1 MLGADSLIV
10 PAGKLWFMK
19 SDEILQLRGL
29 SQRQT
34 ALRCSLAEFEW
45 GKKVFF
51 PPRGQAAGRAVQSPS
66 LKPSKAGLGE
76 ALRIAEG
83 DSLVAGR

>member
-1 MLGADSLIV
+1 MLGADSLIMR
-10 PAGKLWFMK
+10 AGKLWFMK

-34 ALRCSLAEFEW
+34 ALRCSPAEFEW

-51 PPRGQAAGRAVQSPS
+51 PPRGPAAGRAVQSPS
-66 LKPSKAGLGE
+66 PKTSTAGQGE
-76 ALRIAEG
+76 ALRVAEG
-83 DSLVAGR
+83 ESLVAGR

>member
-10 PAGKLWFMK
+10 HAGKLWFMK

-51 PPRGQAAGRAVQSPS
+51 PPRGWSVQSPS
-66 LKPSKAGLGE
+66 LKTSKAGLGE

>member
-10 PAGKLWFMK
+10 HAGKLWFMK

-34 ALRCSLAEFEW
+34 ALRCSPAEFEW
-45 GKKVFF
+45 GNNFFF
-51 PPRGQAAGRAVQSPS
+51 PHEDRQR
-66 LKPSKAGLGE
+66 AGLCSP
-76 ALRIAEG
+76 RP
-83 DSLVAGR
+83 

>member
-10 PAGKLWFMK
+10 HAGKLWFMK

-34 ALRCSLAEFEW
+34 ALRCSPAEFEW

-51 PPRGQAAGRAVQSPS
+51 PPRGRAVQSPS